1 MNRDKQALWKN
12 KKWASRILT
21 KLIQRYANK
30 KIATGQ
36 NMKDLVQWLIDTHLG
51 GVMQSFVNQLVR
63 SQTEF
68 VGSAVVHFG
77 IKYLIRV
84 CKHQSLFEAF

>member
-1 MNRDKQALWKN
+1 
-12 KKWASRILT
+12 
-21 KLIQRYANK
+21 
-30 KIATGQ
+30 
-36 NMKDLVQWLIDTHLG
+36 MKDLVQWLIDTHLG

-63 SQTEF
+63 TQTEF

-84 CKHQSLFEAF
+84 CKHQSLFEAFQPYIETVLYESIFPMLFLTPKDSELWESDPSEFIR